1 VWLRLA
7 TERLE
12 QLTETTSDAVIVTDR
27 AMRVRAWNR
36 GAEAMYG
43 WSRQDVL
50 ERELPFVPRDRREAM
65 QASCRRV
72 LDDGETVTNL
82 EDVRLTRDGRRIPV
96 AVTLSPVRDE
106 GGAVIGIIGISKD
119 LSALRAVE
127 EQRAALARLK
137 ERDAIAMDLHDD
149 TIQALHGAVLSLA
162 AAERSA
168 IRDAERMRVTVRQV
182 RHQLNSTIQDLRDYL
197 ELRGC
202 QTSRRGLSAGLM
214 AIARQ
219 LRLNPDIPVDVE
231 VAEPVAALVDD
242 AQVVDHVL
250 AVAREAT
257 SNAVRHSQA
266 DSLAIRLFQE
276 DGQLVM
282 VILDNGRGL
291 DPKAIGGS
299 SGRGLDNM
307 LERSGLIGARLR
319 VISPPSGGTEVRLEL
334 PLRREPPTG

>member
-1 VWLRLA
+1 
-7 TERLE
+7 
-12 QLTETTSDAVIVTDR
+12 VTDR

-43 WSRQDVL
+43 WSRQDML
-50 ERELPFVPRDRREAM
+50 GREPPFVPRDRREAT
-65 QASCRRV
+65 QALCRRV
-72 LDDGETVTNL
+72 LDNGETVTNF
-82 EDVRLTRDGRRIPV
+82 EDVRVTRDGRRIPV

-106 GGAVIGIIGISKD
+106 GGAVIGIIGIGKD
-119 LSALRAVE
+119 LSAFMALE
-127 EQRAALARLK
+127 ERRAALARLE
-137 ERDAIAMDLHDD
+137 ERDTIAMDLHDD

-168 IRDAERMRVTVRQV
+168 TRDAECMRVTVRQV
-182 RHQLNSTIQDLRDYL
+182 RDQLNSTIQDLRNYL

-202 QTSRRGLSAGLM
+202 QTSRRGLSAGLI
-214 AIARQ
+214 AIAKQ
-219 LRLNPDIPVDVE
+219 LRPNPDISVDVD
-231 VAEPVAALVDD
+231 VDEPVAALVDD
-242 AQVVDHVL
+242 VQVVDQLV
-250 AVAREAT
+250 AIAREAT

-307 LERSGLIGARLR
+307 LERSGLIDARLR
-319 VISPPSGGTEVRLEL
+319 VISPPGGGTEVRLEL
-334 PLRREPPTG
+334 PLRREPLTG